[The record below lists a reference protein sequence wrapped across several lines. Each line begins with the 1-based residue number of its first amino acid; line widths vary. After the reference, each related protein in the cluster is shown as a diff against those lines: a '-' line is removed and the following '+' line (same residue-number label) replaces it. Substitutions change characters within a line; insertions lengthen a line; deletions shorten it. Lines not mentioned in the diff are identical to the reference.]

1 MPYVQFLGWRKKMT
15 TWSWG
20 LDCHRG
26 LELWWC
32 QILYVYLFLLMVL
45 VGFLPKHLRC
55 EKSPQLV
62 SCWKCHQ
69 PVSGA
74 ICAKLVTTDC
84 KNGIRLVSGLT
95 YQNFLPNYNLH
106 LGTRGQTIEVYTEK
120 NVRISIIGFIGC
132 LYMPYLPDMYMFC
145 LWIFFLVTSH
155 RFYTFG
161 RSNYANIWYNY
172 FDIHLYILCIYEY
185 KKSVCVYFFYTYKY
199 TKSISKSRGFASMI
213 FVWFLPF
220 KRNNTKHTV
229 HFCLRY
235 WGYHGLFP
243 RFCQTGWVATIRQM

>member
-1 MPYVQFLGWRKKMT
+1 MSLEGATLSKKVGTDQISRAAKISGDEPSVVWPRRGFFGTRKWMLPLKLTASMPYVQFLGWRKKMT

-106 LGTRGQTIEVYTEK
+106 WGTRGQTIEVYTEK

-145 LWIFFLVTSH
+145 LWIFF
-155 RFYTFG
+155 R
-161 RSNYANIWYNY
+161 
-172 FDIHLYILCIYEY
+172 
-185 KKSVCVYFFYTYKY
+185 
-199 TKSISKSRGFASMI
+199 
-213 FVWFLPF
+213 
-220 KRNNTKHTV
+220 
-229 HFCLRY
+229 
-235 WGYHGLFP
+235 
-243 RFCQTGWVATIRQM
+243 

>member
-145 LWIFFLVTSH
+145 LWVCFSGNKSQV
-155 RFYTFG
+155 
-161 RSNYANIWYNY
+161 
-172 FDIHLYILCIYEY
+172 LYIWQIQLC
-185 KKSVCVYFFYTYKY
+185 
-199 TKSISKSRGFASMI
+199 
-213 FVWFLPF
+213 
-220 KRNNTKHTV
+220 
-229 HFCLRY
+229 
-235 WGYHGLFP
+235 
-243 RFCQTGWVATIRQM
+243 

>member
-1 MPYVQFLGWRKKMT
+1 MSLEGATLSKKVGTDQISRAAKISGDEPSVVWPRRGFFGTRKWMLPLKLTASMPYVQFLGWRKKMT

-69 PVSGA
+69 QVSGA

-120 NVRISIIGFIGC
+120 NVRI
-132 LYMPYLPDMYMFC
+132 
-145 LWIFFLVTSH
+145 
-155 RFYTFG
+155 
-161 RSNYANIWYNY
+161 
-172 FDIHLYILCIYEY
+172 
-185 KKSVCVYFFYTYKY
+185 
-199 TKSISKSRGFASMI
+199 
-213 FVWFLPF
+213 
-220 KRNNTKHTV
+220 
-229 HFCLRY
+229 
-235 WGYHGLFP
+235 
-243 RFCQTGWVATIRQM
+243 